1 MSSGD
6 GEIIEEVQVQVSAA
20 FVSGLG
26 PSMQTLNGIV
36 HEIARTDIPVLLIGE
51 TGSGKDAYAR
61 LIHRLSAKSHLRFR
75 KFSCAAFD
83 TGLLLRQV
91 RRSSE
96 SEPQTGPCGTM
107 YLDNLQELDS
117 AAQRALLSCFTD
129 GEDSDS
135 GLEQSVRCLSSATSS
150 LESDVELS
158 RFRRELYF
166 RLNGVCLRIPP
177 LRERPDDL
185 PLLTEHFLSKHSI
198 ALKKNAPQLNER
210 VIRALS
216 LYHWPGNIRE
226 LENFT
231 RKVVI
236 FGDFQIA
243 LDELQSASA
252 LISKSVF
259 VGQDSSLKMV
269 ARAASKKAE
278 RELIL
283 QALERTH
290 WNRKRAARDLRI
302 SYKSLLCK
310 IKQINVSHREQEN

>member
-1 MSSGD
+1 MT
-6 GEIIEEVQVQVSAA
+6 
-20 FVSGLG
+20 GLG
-26 PSMQTLNGIV
+26 PVMQRLQGAV
-36 HEIARTDIPVLLIGE
+36 YEIARTDIPVLIVGE
-51 TGSGKDAYAR
+51 TGTGKDAYAR
-61 LIHRLSAKSHLRFR
+61 LIHRLSAKSHLQFH
-75 KFSCAAFD
+75 KFNCAAFD
-83 TGLLLRQV
+83 MGLLLRPV
-91 RRSSE
+91 RQSSE
-96 SEPQTGPCGTM
+96 YESQTDPCGTL

-117 AAQRALLSCFTD
+117 AAQRALLCCFTE

-135 GLEQSVRCLSSATSS
+135 GLEHGVRFLSSATSS
-150 LESDVELS
+150 VESDVELS

-166 RLNGVCLRIPP
+166 RLNAVCLRIPP
-177 LRERPDDL
+177 LRERHDDL

-198 ALKKNAPQLNER
+198 ALKRNAPQLNER
-210 VIRALS
+210 VIKALS
-216 LYHWPGNIRE
+216 VYHWPGNIRE

-231 RKVVI
+231 RKVVL

-290 WNRKRAARDLRI
+290 WNRKRAARDLQI
-302 SYKSLLCK
+302 SYKSLLYK
-310 IKQINVSHREQEN
+310 IKQVDVSEENHGR